1 MEGKV
6 LPKLLVSREKAKEKI
21 HERIEKGQT
30 LRDRQMHSEDELKNA
45 VVESKKWSRYNT
57 DLLSKLLDNVS
68 PDDYSN
74 FSDWNVTHSGSR
86 RFVPNPGTKYAF
98 SDRLNNYRKN
108 MDSGIHSLEGILDR
122 LELYSEPSDNHS
134 PTFGNEVFIVHGRD
148 DGTKE
153 TVARFVE
160 RLSLKAT
167 ILHEQPSAGQTI
179 IEKLEKYADK
189 AGFAIVL
196 LTPDD
201 IGSLRD
207 EIADES
213 KLRAR
218 QNVVFELGYFMGK
231 LGRERVCP
239 LFKGEIEK
247 PSDIDGVVYV
257 PMDGEDWRLKLGQ
270 EMKNAGFPVDMNK
283 IF

>member
-1 MEGKV
+1 MSVYLNGRSEQ
-6 LPKLLVSREKAKEKI
+6 
-21 HERIEKGQT
+21 ERINQ
-30 LRDRQMHSEDELKNA
+30 QVEDYLNYKEPPVKPP
-45 VVESKKWSRYNT
+45 SS
-57 DLLSKLLDNVS
+57 LS
-68 PDDYSN
+68 
-74 FSDWNVTHSGSR
+74 
-86 RFVPNPGTKYAF
+86 
-98 SDRLNNYRKN
+98 
-108 MDSGIHSLEGILDR
+108 
-122 LELYSEPSDNHS
+122 
-134 PTFGNEVFIVHGRD
+134 NEVFIVHGRD

-160 RLSLKAT
+160 KLGLKAT
-167 ILHEQPSAGQTI
+167 ILHEQPNEGRTI
-179 IEKLEKYADK
+179 IEKLEDCANK

-201 IGSLRD
+201 VGALKD
-207 EIADES
+207 EVEEGNKS
-213 KLRAR
+213 RAR

-257 PMDGEDWRLKLGQ
+257 PMDSEDWKLRLGQ